1 MFAAADLLQTHHI
14 DAPNRTRLLVAAL
27 GGLRQVVVQAGVVAT
42 PLADLD
48 ATTEEAAR
56 TSFSARFNLA
66 LRLVQDKLPA
76 AKLED
81 AAIVAMV
88 TGLGDRVTTFFS
100 AERQAEFLSGG
111 YGGIGVFLRLV
122 EGRVYIWA
130 VFSGGPAAQAGI
142 GEFDQVLA
150 VDQRSVRGLTHQDV
164 VDRIRGPEGSAVR
177 LTIRRPG
184 RANPLTVTVR
194 PGRVSAP
201 SVSHR
206 MHPDGIGHI
215 RLHTLGPGAGNAV
228 DLSLKDLQRRGIRA
242 LVLDLRQN
250 NFGGLREVDHVASSL
265 LPQGI
270 PLYVVRGRESATGRT
285 SGTPKIPLS
294 VPVVVLVDAG
304 TMWVAEIL
312 AAAFSESNR
321 ARLVG
326 MRTAR
331 QGGYVGSFGIPGGG
345 GLLIKTSRVLTGK
358 GALLEKTVADTSPDE
373 ESAAKYSFRE
383 YLSEIG
389 YFLLHRQLYEG
400 EEYVMLHHRTGQMFA
415 VPNVPVI
422 SPDRARLVTT
432 FPGLSGGYSPNAV
445 QIWFLAPDGLV
456 EEYAIHPRD
465 WEPTGA
471 TWVDGSTIRLETRTH
486 APGGDEIRLQS
497 MELKLRDGKWI
508 IPSVP

>member
-1 MFAAADLLQTHHI
+1 MENRWGRGGGVAVSILFSFASPGPRPSVAYSQSQQPVDPVRVFAAADLLITHHI

-27 GGLRQVVVQAGVVAT
+27 GGLRRAIVQAGVAS

-48 ATTEEAAR
+48 TVTEEAAR
-56 TSFSARFNLA
+56 TSFSARFNMA
-66 LRLVQDKLPA
+66 LRSVQDTLSA
-76 AKLED
+76 AQLED

-100 AERQAEFLSGG
+100 AERQAEFLLGG

-130 VFSGGPAAQAGI
+130 PFSGGPAAQAGI
-142 GEFDQVLA
+142 REFDQVLA
-150 VDQRSVRGLTHQDV
+150 VDGRSIRGLTQEAV
-164 VDRIRGPEGSAVR
+164 INRIRGPEGSAVR

-194 PGRVSAP
+194 RGRVSAP

-228 DLSLKDLQRRGIRA
+228 DLSLKDLKRRGIRA

-250 NFGGLREVDHVASSL
+250 DFGGLREVDHVASSL

-345 GLLIKTSRVLTGK
+345 GFLIKTSRVLTGK
-358 GALLEKTVADTSPDE
+358 GGPS
-373 ESAAKYSFRE
+373 
-383 YLSEIG
+383 
-389 YFLLHRQLYEG
+389 G
-400 EEYVMLHHRTGQMFA
+400 EER
-415 VPNVPVI
+415 
-422 SPDRARLVTT
+422 R
-432 FPGLSGGYSPNAV
+432 
-445 QIWFLAPDGLV
+445 
-456 EEYAIHPRD
+456 
-465 WEPTGA
+465 
-471 TWVDGSTIRLETRTH
+471 H
-486 APGGDEIRLQS
+486 A
-497 MELKLRDGKWI
+497 
-508 IPSVP
+508 